1 MVLFTSPERPPARSF
16 APISPALPEPR
27 QPPWAPLPQAQAAPP
42 GQPPHTPGTTEP
54 RNAQSPLATP
64 GPWRQLRLPV
74 PRGRGP
80 LLGAGSW
87 AGLGRPSTV
96 GGPFLPLHLLRGLRI
111 AWWPVRRQGRGW
123 RVPAASRRRW
133 PPQPQW
139 GPGRQGGRWLQPARG
154 AGPAGHPQDA
164 ALHGG
169 PGTGPAA
176 AAGSPRTVAGPGP
189 LLWQPPG
196 RGHGRH
202 SPFHQDPAP
211 RPPPGGRGQRG
222 LLAGSQGWA
231 VRPVQRRPL
240 LVPWRGL
247 RRGSQPARGGHRPRG
262 LPRRGPGRP
271 RGCPHPA
278 PAAASRAGRR
288 ARGR

>member
-1 MVLFTSPERPPARSF
+1 MG
-16 APISPALPEPR
+16 
-27 QPPWAPLPQAQAAPP
+27 APP
-42 GQPPHTPGTTEP
+42 PGPGCATWPAPPHTPGTTEP
-54 RNAQSPLATP
+54 RNAQSPLATR

-96 GGPFLPLHLLRGLRI
+96 GGPFLPLHLLCGLRI
-111 AWWPVRRQGRGW
+111 AWWPVLRHGRGW

-139 GPGRQGGRWLQPARG
+139 GPGRQGGRWLQPARGG

-196 RGHGRH
+196 CGHGRH

-211 RPPPGGRGQRG
+211 RPPRGDEDSG
-222 LLAGSQGWA
+222 DCW
-231 VRPVQRRPL
+231 
-240 LVPWRGL
+240 
-247 RRGSQPARGGHRPRG
+247 
-262 LPRRGPGRP
+262 
-271 RGCPHPA
+271 
-278 PAAASRAGRR
+278 PAARAGRSVPSSD
-288 ARGR
+288 ALSWCPGEDSEGALSQPGEVTGQEGFRGGVLAGRGAAPTLHRPQLLGRGGGHVDAD